1 MKLELLKLAAMQVLN
16 FVEAK
21 IVEYGPHNTAL
32 LVMVLIILTLV
43 LV

>member
-1 MKLELLKLAAMQVLN
+1 MKLELLKLAATQVLN
-16 FVEAK
+16 LVEAK

-32 LVMVLIILTLV
+32 LVLALIILALV